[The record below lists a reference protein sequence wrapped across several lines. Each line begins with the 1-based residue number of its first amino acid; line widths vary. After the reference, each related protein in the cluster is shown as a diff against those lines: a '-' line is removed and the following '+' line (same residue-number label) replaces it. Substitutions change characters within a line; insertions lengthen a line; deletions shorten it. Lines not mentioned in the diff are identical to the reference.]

1 MSDQPVS
8 DQPLSGRLGRPAS
21 PRALLPAILPSIL
34 PLAGAVLMLGLLGGG
49 AASGTGDKMALN
61 DSDRSA
67 QPATK
72 NDTIVFEFG
81 VGLSGPTKRLSTTSS
96 TTTLPS
102 PENADYMRHL
112 ARQKLAETK
121 RKSDAPYRIAEH
133 YNAGLAASANTSEHP
148 RILPVETVPRAELT
162 KRRLNSDGNTA
173 PTVLKIIQKQ

>member
-34 PLAGAVLMLGLLGGG
+34 PLAGAVLMLGLLGGC

-133 YNAGLAASANTSEHP
+133 YNAGLAASAITSEHP

-162 KRRLNSDGNTA
+162 KRRLNSDGNIA

>member
-1 MSDQPVS
+1 
-8 DQPLSGRLGRPAS
+8 
-21 PRALLPAILPSIL
+21 
-34 PLAGAVLMLGLLGGG
+34 MLGLLGGC

-72 NDTIVFEFG
+72 DDTIVFEFG

-148 RILPVETVPRAELT
+148 RLLPVETVPRAELT

>member
-1 MSDQPVS
+1 
-8 DQPLSGRLGRPAS
+8 
-21 PRALLPAILPSIL
+21 
-34 PLAGAVLMLGLLGGG
+34 MLGLLAGC

-61 DSDRSA
+61 ETDRSA
-67 QPATK
+67 QPASATSK
-72 NDTIVFEFG
+72 DNKIVFEFG
-81 VGLSGPTKRLSTTSS
+81 VGLTGPTKRVSTTSS

-133 YNAGLAASANTSEHP
+133 YNAGLAASADTSEHP
-148 RILPVETVPRAELT
+148 RILPVETVPRAELS
-162 KRRLNSDGNTA
+162 KRRVKSDGHTA